1 MLNIRSLTVS
11 CGRNRRTIRCR
22 TFEAPER
29 DATPAAVDSVY
40 KGAITTGKRLFV
52 KVLLTDTLNNST
64 HSTFRHIFHDDG
76 HMLLTPGRQ
85 VEIVHLLRFSC
96 VFPFS
101 EKIPH
106 ERSQSNSSNF
116 FPGISY
122 HPFAH
127 FVGKAFST
135 LQSPQPDWCTL
146 QIETQTQQN
155 VRRVFE
161 CTSI

>member
-22 TFEAPER
+22 TFQAPGR

-40 KGAITTGKRLFV
+40 KGAITAGKRLFV

-64 HSTFRHIFHDDG
+64 HSTFRHIFHDDRQ
-76 HMLLTPGRQ
+76 MLLTPVRQ
-85 VEIVHLLRFSC
+85 AEIVHLMRFSH
-96 VFPFS
+96 VFPFP
-101 EKIPH
+101 EKIPQ
-106 ERSQSNSSNF
+106 ERSQSNSSDF
-116 FPGISY
+116 FRGISN

-135 LQSPQPDWCTL
+135 LQSPH
-146 QIETQTQQN
+146 QTQQN
-155 VRRVFE
+155 VLPMPPLLKNWTRLM
-161 CTSI
+161 S